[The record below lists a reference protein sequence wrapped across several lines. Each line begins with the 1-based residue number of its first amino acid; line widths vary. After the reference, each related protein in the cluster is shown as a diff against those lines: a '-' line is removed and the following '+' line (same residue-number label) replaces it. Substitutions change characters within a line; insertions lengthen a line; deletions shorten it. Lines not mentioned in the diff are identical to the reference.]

1 MPIKGSSRILTYFRP
16 LRQHGVFHPSG
27 VSLQD
32 FYGVAI
38 SLVFCFMATYI
49 FQEKGKSMKHYL
61 NEIKQVFADMRSGEN
76 GLSSTEANMRFEAN
90 GPNKLAEPP
99 KIPLWK
105 KFLLQFS
112 DPMIIVL
119 LVAALVSFIT
129 ALIKG
134 ESLADVFIILFV
146 VILNAVLGVIQESK
160 AEKAIDALKE
170 MTKAK
175 CKVLRNGELR
185 ILKSEELVVGD
196 VILLE
201 AGDAVPADARL
212 FEAASLKAEE
222 SALTGESVPTDKFAE
237 TITTD
242 NDDVPLGD
250 RSNMVYTGT
259 TIVYGRGKAVVVATG
274 MDTEMGKIAKAITD
288 ASEEKTP
295 LQMKLAQLSK
305 ILTVAVL
312 AICIIVFAINLFT
325 ADQINGKVFLDTFM
339 VSVSLAVAAIPE
351 GLSAVVTIVLSI
363 GVTKMASQNAIIRKL
378 TAVETLGCTQ
388 IICSDKTGTLTQNKM
403 TVVEHLSGNTDLLC
417 YCNALCND
425 AEIDSNGNVTGEP
438 TEAALQQF
446 AFENGFDRRTL
457 SSEQPR
463 IAEAPFDSG
472 RKMMSTL
479 HSFGG
484 KVIQYTKG
492 APDVVLSRCTKYIS
506 PIDGKTRDMDDKAR
520 QAFLVHNKAFADKAL
535 RVLAAAFS
543 VHSTLPEFQKP
554 EEIEKDLVFIGL
566 SCMIDPVR
574 PEVIDA
580 VNRCKDAGIRPVMIT
595 GDHID
600 TAVAIGKELGIIRNE
615 SQAITGSMLD
625 DISDEQFEKDIRNY
639 SVYARVQPEHK
650 VRIVTTWKKL
660 GYITAMT
667 GDGVNDAP
675 SIKSADIGIG
685 MGITGT
691 DVTKGVA
698 DMILGD
704 DNFATIVNAV
714 EEGRRIYAN
723 VRKTI
728 QFLLSSNLSE
738 VLSVFIASLFGM
750 TIFKPIHI
758 LWINLI
764 TDSLPALGLGVEK
777 AEGDVMKLPP
787 RDSKE
792 GIFSDGLWI
801 DVLWQGAAISFLTLI
816 SFFIGNAIQDGL
828 GTTMAFVTMS
838 MAEIVHSFNLRS
850 RDKSVFKLTGHN
862 KVLWLTMTA
871 SFVLTALVIFVAP
884 LRKAFSFVDIG
895 FWKYLLALFIGALIL
910 PISEGVKQLK
920 SKFQK

>member
-1 MPIKGSSRILTYFRP
+1 
-16 LRQHGVFHPSG
+16 
-27 VSLQD
+27 
-32 FYGVAI
+32 
-38 SLVFCFMATYI
+38 
-49 FQEKGKSMKHYL
+49 MKHYL
-61 NEIKQVFADMRSGEN
+61 EEVLKVFEYFKTDEK
-76 GLSSTEANMRFEAN
+76 GLSTQEARARLETH

-99 KIPLWK
+99 KVPVWQ
-105 KFLLQFS
+105 KFLLQFA

-119 LVAALVSFIT
+119 LVAAAVSFVT
-129 ALIKG
+129 ALVEG

-146 VILNAVLGVIQESK
+146 VVLNAVLGVIQENK

-175 CKVLRNGELR
+175 CKVMRDGHFT
-185 ILKSEELVVGD
+185 ILTSEELVIGD
-196 VILLE
+196 IIMLE
-201 AGDAVPADARL
+201 AGDAVPADARI
-212 FEAASLKAEE
+212 FEAASLKVEE
-222 SALTGESVPTDKFAE
+222 SALTGESVPSDKHSDILISE
-237 TITTD
+237 SGE
-242 NDDVPLGD
+242 VPLGD
-250 RSNMVYTGT
+250 RANMLYAGT
-259 TIVYGRGKAVVVATG
+259 TIVYGRAKAVVVATG
-274 MDTEMGKIAKAITD
+274 MDTEMGKIAKAITE

-295 LQMKLAQLSK
+295 LQVKLGQLSR
-305 ILTVAVL
+305 ILTFAVL
-312 AICIIVFAINLFT
+312 AICAIVFAINLLT
-325 ADQINGKVFLDTFM
+325 ADAINGSVILDTFM
-339 VSVSLAVAAIPE
+339 VAVSLAVAAIPE

-363 GVTKMASQNAIIRKL
+363 GVSKMAKQNAIIRKL

-403 TVVEHLSGNTDLLC
+403 TVVEHLSGNKELLC
-417 YCNALCND
+417 LCNSLCSD
-425 AEIDSNGNVTGEP
+425 AEVDELGRVMGEP

-446 AFENGFDRRTL
+446 AYENGVDKREIL
-457 SSEQPR
+457 VKQPR
-463 IAEAPFDSG
+463 IAEAPFDSS

-479 HSFGG
+479 HDIGG

-492 APDVVLSRCTKYIS
+492 APDVILSRCTKYIS
-506 PIDGKTRDMDDKAR
+506 PVDGKTRDMDEKTR
-520 QAFLVHNKAFADKAL
+520 QAFLLHNKSMADKAL
-535 RVLAAAFS
+535 RVLAAAF
-543 VHSTLPEFQKP
+543 VIYDTLPEFSRP
-554 EEIEKDLVFIGL
+554 EEIERDMVFIGL
-566 SCMIDPVR
+566 SGMIDPVR

-580 VNRCKDAGIRPVMIT
+580 VSRCKMAGIRPVMIT

-600 TAVAIGKELGIIRNE
+600 TAVAIGKELGIIEND
-615 SQAITGSMLD
+615 SQALTGAMLD
-625 DISDEQFEKDIRNY
+625 GISDEELERDISLY

-650 VRIVTTWKKL
+650 VRIVNAWRKL

-698 DMILGD
+698 DMILSD

-714 EEGRRIYAN
+714 EEGRRIYSN

-750 TIFKPIHI
+750 TVFKPIHI

-764 TDSLPALGLGVEK
+764 TDSLPALGLGVEQ
-777 AEGDVMKLPP
+777 AEGDVMSIPP

-792 GIFSDGLWI
+792 GIFAGGLGI
-801 DVLWQGAAISFLTLI
+801 DVLWQGACISALTLI
-816 SFFIGNAIQDGL
+816 SFFIGNAIESGF

-850 RDKSVFKLTGHN
+850 RDKSVFALHSHN
-862 KVLWLTMTA
+862 KVLWLTMAA
-871 SFVLTALVIFVAP
+871 SFILTALVIFVPA
-884 LRKAFSFVDIG
+884 LRDAFSFMKMSFFQYV
-895 FWKYLLALFIGALIL
+895 LALIIGALIL
-910 PISEGVKQLK
+910 PISEAVKYLK
-920 SKFQK
+920 AKKANA